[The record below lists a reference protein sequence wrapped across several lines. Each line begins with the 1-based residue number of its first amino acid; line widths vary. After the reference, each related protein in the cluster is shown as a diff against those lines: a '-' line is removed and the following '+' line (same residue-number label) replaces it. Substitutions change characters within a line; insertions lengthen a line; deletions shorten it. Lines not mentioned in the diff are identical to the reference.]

1 MSSNRKALSKLRKA
15 LTSFLKSSKPV
26 PANQAP
32 QSSKNLPV
40 VRKNNKPRYRPR
52 RSQHYSDQ
60 AAFQASDN
68 VRSTVINADGSIITT
83 ARNSRN
89 AAYRKRN
96 YRERRY

>member
-1 MSSNRKALSKLRKA
+1 MSSNRKALSKLGKA
-15 LTSFLKSSKPV
+15 LNSFLKSSKTV
-26 PANQAP
+26 PTNQSP
-32 QSSKNLPV
+32 KSRKNLPA
-40 VRKNNKPRYRPR
+40 VRNNKPRYRPHR
-52 RSQHYSDQ
+52 NQHYSDQ
-60 AAFQASDN
+60 AAFQSSDN

>member
-1 MSSNRKALSKLRKA
+1 MSSNRKALSKLGKA

-26 PANQAP
+26 PAP
-32 QSSKNLPV
+32 QSSRKNLPA
-40 VRKNNKPRYRPR
+40 VRNNNKPRYRPR

-60 AAFQASDN
+60 AAFQSSDN

-83 ARNSRN
+83 ARNSLN